1 LLKYAGLAPGQP
13 VVLVGTGRV
22 TEIWSAQH
30 LDEALAEAGS
40 DEEQLFASLMG
51 PAQPSVTTVGP

>member
-1 LLKYAGLAPGQP
+1 
-13 VVLVGTGRV
+13 
-22 TEIWSAQH
+22 
-30 LDEALAEAGS
+30 LAEAGS